1 MKIRAYDQ
9 DKKFGNVYTYNL
21 EKAKP
26 KEAVQNGKVKP
37 GLHFDYYEKFFVTTA
52 DLDIVYPISSGIT
65 SNFGLNERKRESYF
79 GLRFDGYVK
88 VPKDGIYTFYLK
100 SNDGSRLFIDDSE
113 LIENDANHGAVEEPG
128 NIALKAGLHK
138 IMVKYFN
145 CGGGKALN
153 LNWSGPNMEKHEI
166 QANELYTDDL

>member
-1 MKIRAYDQ
+1 M
-9 DKKFGNVYTYNL
+9 
-21 EKAKP
+21 
-26 KEAVQNGKVKP
+26 
-37 GLHFDYYEKFFVTTA
+37 TTA
-52 DLDIVYPISSGIT
+52 DLDIVDPISSGIT
-65 SNFGLNERKRESYF
+65 ANFGLNERKRESYF

-100 SNDGSRLFIDDSE
+100 SNDGSRLFIDGSE

-138 IMVKYFN
+138 ILVKYFN

-153 LNWSGPNMEKHEI
+153 VSWSGPAMEKHEI
-166 QANELYTDDL
+166 QANELYTEDK